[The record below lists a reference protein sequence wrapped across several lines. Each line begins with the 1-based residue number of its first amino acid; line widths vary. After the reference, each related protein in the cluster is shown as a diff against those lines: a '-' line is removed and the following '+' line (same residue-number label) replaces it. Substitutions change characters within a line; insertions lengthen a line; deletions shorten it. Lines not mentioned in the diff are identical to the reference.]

1 MRNTIARTEILNLIT
16 GSKTAL
22 SHAEIET
29 ALAGL
34 CNRVTI
40 YRVLDR
46 LVDDNLIHKI
56 INVDGHLKFA
66 ACHHCSD
73 KHHHHNHVHF
83 SCVECGS
90 VTCLEEVE
98 PVFKMPRKYK
108 VQEMNFTLSGLCP
121 NCA

>member
-1 MRNTIARTEILNLIT
+1 MRNTIARTEILKLLSE
-16 GSKTAL
+16 SKTAL

-29 ALAGL
+29 LLEGL

-46 LVDDNLIHKI
+46 LVEDNLVHKI
-56 INVDGHLKFA
+56 INMDGHLKFA
-66 ACHHCSD
+66 VCHNCTTRHQ
-73 KHHHHNHVHF
+73 HNHVHF

-90 VTCLEEVE
+90 VTCLEEVK

-121 NCA
+121 NCV